1 MYPRGAVALWGQGHV
16 QGRNR
21 LHLSALDKDH
31 YCVLVHLAAQR
42 SDSEVKDM
50 MHSPET
56 MEEALRRVQV
66 PSPPNLTCILLCVQ
80 CHVHQPTSLANAKDP
95 RQGPLVRLACA

>member
-1 MYPRGAVALWGQGHV
+1 M

-50 MHSPET
+50 MHAPET

-66 PSPPNLTCILLCVQ
+66 PPHPISYACTVMYAMFVSPTPSAHFLAAVLIPRPGQV
-80 CHVHQPTSLANAKDP
+80 VHS
-95 RQGPLVRLACA
+95 ACG

>member
-1 MYPRGAVALWGQGHV
+1 MFLMSRNWSLTRAGDM

-21 LHLSALDKDH
+21 LHLGAMDKDH
-31 YCVLVHLAAQR
+31 YCVLVQLAAQR

-50 MHSPET
+50 MHAPET

-66 PSPPNLTCILLCVQ
+66 PLPPISNASTVLYANLSALLSCN
-80 CHVHQPTSLANAKDP
+80 C
-95 RQGPLVRLACA
+95 G